1 MRKMRLLSTCALTAT
16 VAAIATFATPA
27 VAADMPEGGT
37 VEVAHAGHDH
47 DEHADGAPHATT
59 AAEIAGMTASAPAAQ
74 ILGWDVPNAR
84 SYHLLSSCSPWAG
97 TIRQGAAAWNQLY
110 EGGGTPVECR
120 NGYIT
125 DCGGGQYVVGCNWG
139 AGQRIALY
147 MGGVGDG
154 ALLAAHEFGH
164 DWYGHSSYQCA
175 GWSSPAHV
183 MAPSICTFGK
193 SGSVSKV
200 TIDR

>member
-1 MRKMRLLSTCALTAT
+1 MRRMRVLSTCALTAA
-16 VAAIATFATPA
+16 VAAIATFAAPA
-27 VAADMPEGGT
+27 VAADMPADKAT
-37 VEVAHAGHDH
+37 VEVAHAG
-47 DEHADGAPHATT
+47 HADGAPHATT
-59 AAEIAGMTASAPAAQ
+59 AAELAGMTTSAPAAQ

-84 SYHLLSSCSPWAG
+84 SFYLTSSCSPWAG
-97 TIRQGAAAWNQLY
+97 TIRQGAAAWNQLS

-193 SGSVSKV
+193 AGTTKV